1 MMADE
6 ADNIIPVRLRDIRA
20 TPDAHSRHFD
30 KIEMRPT
37 DTEMQCDDGN
47 KIVRYSPGQSAQMQL
62 RQRRQESGNDEHLK
76 KLERLLLDKCQCEVD
91 DP

>member
-6 ADNIIPVRLRDIRA
+6 PDNIIPVRPRDIRA

-37 DTEMQCDDGN
+37 DTEKQCDDGN
-47 KIVRYSPGQSAQMQL
+47 EIIRYSPAAPTQLGQ
-62 RQRRQESGNDEHLK
+62 RQQASGNDKHVK
-76 KLERLLLDKCQCEVD
+76 KLERLLLDKMPV
-91 DP
+91 